1 MRSTKNRRTVVVG
14 IVLVLGLLIF
24 IVGILTLG
32 GQKHS
37 FSSSFTLRAIFKD
50 VNGLQKGNNI
60 WFSGVKVGTIHS
72 VGFSPA
78 AEVIVT
84 MSVDED
90 VQRFIHRDALAKVGT
105 DGLIGNRIIVIY
117 GGSNALAAV
126 SDGDTLQVEPASG
139 LDGMM
144 DTLKQNN
151 RNLLAITTSFRKL
164 SEDLVSGKG
173 TVGKLLTTD
182 DMANTLQDALIALH
196 QAANS
201 AKDLTANLDRFSQR
215 LSKPGSFSNDLVS
228 DTLVF
233 HKLRE
238 TATDVKAAAANIQAA
253 TDKLNDPNSP
263 LGLLLRDSTAAANLR
278 STLNNLNSGTDK
290 FDEDMEAMQH
300 NFLLRGFFK
309 KKKHQ
314 KPSKPAGK

>member
-1 MRSTKNRRTVVVG
+1 MRSTKNRRAVVVG

-24 IVGILTLG
+24 AVGILTLG

-37 FSSSFTLRAIFKD
+37 FSSSFTLQAIFKD

-60 WFSGVKVGTIHS
+60 WYSGVKVGTIRS

-78 AEVIVT
+78 AEVVVT
-84 MSVDED
+84 MSVDET

-105 DGLIGNRIIVIY
+105 DGLIGNRIIVLF
-117 GGSNALAAV
+117 GGSPTAPLVA
-126 SDGDTLQVEPASG
+126 DGDTLMVESASG

-164 SEDLVSGKG
+164 SDDLVMGKG
-173 TVGKLLTTD
+173 TVGKLLTQD
-182 DMANTLQDALIALH
+182 DLANTLQDALTALQH
-196 QAANS
+196 AAKS
-201 AKDLTANLDRFSQR
+201 AESLTAHLDRFSQR
-215 LSKPGSFSNDLVS
+215 LSTPGSFSNDLVS

-238 TATDVKAAAANIQAA
+238 SATDVKAAAANIQAA
-253 TDKLNDPNSP
+253 TEKLNDPNSP
-263 LGLLLRDSTAAANLR
+263 LGLLLRDSAAAANLR
-278 STLNNLNSGTDK
+278 STLHNLNSGTDK

-309 KKKHQ
+309 KKKQ
-314 KPSKPAGK
+314 QGATLPASK